1 MNWIKINKIIV
12 LIKIRE
18 LIFIIA
24 VLNLQKKK
32 NKEGN

>member
-1 MNWIKINKIIV
+1 MNWIKINKVIV

-32 NKEGN
+32 NKEDN